1 MGKAKILRLCN
12 EIEMLMVEIYNTGHT
27 MQNCDYEA
35 VNKRLKEVVAEITA
49 PPKTNGDRIRQMTDE
64 ELADFITDIPNKCG
78 AISCLECNFN
88 LYDKGCAAY
97 SKKAA
102 VIWLKQEVQKDAES

>member
-1 MGKAKILRLCN
+1 MRDKQEVFTADEVCEILIEHGQHDERFKLGEIIKYSPSEVLGILR
-12 EIEMLMVEIYNTGHT
+12 
-27 MQNCDYEA
+27 
-35 VNKRLKEVVAEITA
+35 KR
-49 PPKTNGDRIRQMTDE
+49 TNGDRIRSMTDE
-64 ELADFITDIPNKCG
+64 ELADFITDIPNNCG
-78 AISCLECNFN
+78 AISCLGCNFN